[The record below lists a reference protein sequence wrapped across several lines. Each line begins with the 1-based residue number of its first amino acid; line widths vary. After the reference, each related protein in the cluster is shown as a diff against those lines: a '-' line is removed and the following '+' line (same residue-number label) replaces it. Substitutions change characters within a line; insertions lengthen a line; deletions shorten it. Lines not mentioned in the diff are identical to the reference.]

1 MKRIYQDINPR
12 NLIWARERARYSQEE
27 LAKKVG
33 VTPDKYRQW
42 ESGDAKPTIHQLYDL
57 VHLLNR
63 SLQLF
68 FMEKTPD
75 EPEMLAEMRRLPGSL
90 MGEESPQ
97 LAQQVQLATQRRG
110 IALRLYEDLGETP
123 PSLGISASINDD
135 TDQLAAS
142 IRNELKIT
150 LAQQTSWNN
159 EYGALREWRSALE
172 DAGVLIFQIP
182 GVSIREMR
190 GFSFSF
196 QPLPIIGFNS
206 NDWPRGRIF
215 TILHEFSHILLRE
228 NVLDSA
234 GKNWFQ
240 LDSMSPI
247 ERFCNRVAGAAL
259 VPSEDIRKMA
269 NLYGRTRKDNW
280 EDLEI
285 GKLSSRYQVSR
296 AVIIRRLLTLDLIS
310 QKSFELLRRRYDEE
324 AFTKPKL
331 AGGDYYANK
340 IAHYGTLIPRLA
352 FRAYYD
358 DRATVSDL
366 SMLLGFKAKNLDKLE
381 QRVQGFN
388 YGFG

>member
-1 MKRIYQDINPR
+1 MKRIYLNINPR
-12 NLIWARERARYSQEE
+12 NLIWARERARYSQEK

-33 VTPDKYRQW
+33 VTLDKYRQW
-42 ESGDAKPTIHQLYDL
+42 ESGHAKPTIHQLYDL
-57 VHLLNR
+57 VRLLNR

-90 MGEESPQ
+90 VGEESPE
-97 LAQQVQLATQRRG
+97 LAQQVQLATQRRN
-110 IALRLYEDLGETP
+110 IALQLYEDLGETP
-123 PSLGISASINDD
+123 QSFHLSASINDD
-135 TDQLAAS
+135 IDQLAAS
-142 IRNELKIT
+142 IRDKLKIT

-159 EYGALREWRSALE
+159 EYEALREWRSALE
-172 DAGVLIFQIP
+172 NAGVLIFQIP

-190 GFSFSF
+190 GFSFSL

-206 NDWPRGRIF
+206 KDWPRGRIF
-215 TILHEFSHILLRE
+215 TILHEFTHILLE
-228 NVLDSA
+228 ETVLDSA
-234 GKNWFQ
+234 GKNWFG
-240 LDSMSPI
+240 LDSKSPI
-247 ERFCNRVAGAAL
+247 ERFCNKVAGTVL
-259 VPSEDIRKMA
+259 VPSEDVWKMA
-269 NLYGRTRKDNW
+269 KLYGKTRPDNW
-280 EDLEI
+280 DDSEI
-285 GKLSSRYQVSR
+285 GSLSSRYQVSR
-296 AVIIRRLLTLDLIS
+296 AVIIRRLLTLDLIYGN
-310 QKSFELLRRRYDEE
+310 SFESLRRRYDEE
-324 AFTKPKL
+324 VFKKPKQL
-331 AGGDYYANK
+331 GGDYYANK